1 MCSAWFLSNK
11 FISLCSIVKNSIT
24 TTTTTTTTA
33 AICRVP
39 VVVFV
44 HRLVSEIE
52 TGGQGGRNIN
62 GNENQNWWYSKI
74 PFPPSN
80 NHINNLTKLS
90 TEQQSS
96 YWQSFIFEIAARRY
110 VCKSC
115 VNTFVKEYCKQSI
128 LDFLTYFQTN
138 SWQKVFI
145 EQQCEAFLDQ
155 DILDKPI
162 SRMNQPLIVVFSG
175 YFGLASE
182 IKVSCCCLSENDFQ
196 TRICKKQPQHRRQ
209 W

>member
-1 MCSAWFLSNK
+1 MCSAWFQSNK

-24 TTTTTTTTA
+24 TTTTTTTTTA

-39 VVVFV
+39 LVVFV

-74 PFPPSN
+74 PFPPPSN

-96 YWQSFIFEIAARRY
+96 NWQSFIFEIAARRY

-115 VNTFVKEYCKQSI
+115 VNTFVKRILQTIYSWFFNLLSNKQLTKGVHRTAMWSI
-128 LDFLTYFQTN
+128 SRPRYLRQTN
-138 SWQKVFI
+138 FTHEPTVDCCVFGI
-145 EQQCEAFLDQ
+145 FRLG
-155 DILDKPI
+155 K
-162 SRMNQPLIVVFSG
+162 RNQSLLLLPVRKWFP
-175 YFGLASE
+175 
-182 IKVSCCCLSENDFQ
+182 N
-196 TRICKKQPQHRRQ
+196 
-209 W
+209 